1 MVIGIFITVILAST
15 FIKKIQFK
23 LEPIKI
29 LIVYRVWH
37 GIVIMVL
44 RQAEK
49 LNQTCPIVK
58 CDSR

>member
-44 RQAEK
+44 KAG
-49 LNQTCPIVK
+49 
-58 CDSR
+58 

>member
-1 MVIGIFITVILAST
+1 MVIGIFIIVILAST

-23 LEPIKI
+23 LELIKI

-44 RQAEK
+44 KAG
-49 LNQTCPIVK
+49 
-58 CDSR
+58 